1 MNEPLLYRLAIA
13 LGIGLIVG
21 LERGWKTR
29 DQHAGQRLAGVRTF
43 SLAAL
48 LGGALA
54 AAATP
59 DRYVVLAA
67 GALTVGALVIAGYL
81 ISVRETR
88 DFGMTTEL
96 ALLTTFVLGAVSV
109 LGAPFEA
116 VAAAVVMSLLL
127 GFKTEF
133 HYVIEKLER
142 HELLATLQLLAIA
155 GVLVPLLPDREL
167 GPWQALNPRVIGL
180 LVLLIAGLS
189 YVGYFAVRLL
199 GPRLG
204 LLLTAVLGGLTS
216 STAVTVAYA
225 RRARL
230 ANTSHALLGVGIA
243 LAAATMAPRLA
254 VEIATV
260 NRALLADLWPTL
272 AAVAFVPALGGIV
285 VLLRHARG
293 GDATIELQ
301 NPLQLK
307 TALVFGV
314 LLSVLFVASEALQQW
329 LGETGLYAMAAITG
343 IADVDAVAI
352 ALAESAARGSVA
364 PEGAQRAIALAVLV
378 NTATKAVLAAMLG
391 GRPMLR
397 SATVLLGGA
406 LAAGGSVAVL
416 TLT

>member
-1 MNEPLLYRLAIA
+1 MNEPLIYRLAVA

-54 AAATP
+54 AVATP

-67 GALTVGALVIAGYL
+67 GALTVGALVITGYL
-81 ISVRETR
+81 ISVRESR

-96 ALLTTFVLGAVSV
+96 ALLATFTLGALCV

-116 VAAAVVMSLLL
+116 TAAAVVMSLLL
-127 GFKTEF
+127 GFKAEF
-133 HYVIEKLER
+133 HYAIEKLER
-142 HELLATLQLLAIA
+142 RELLATLQLLAIA
-155 GVLVPLLPDREL
+155 VVLVPLLPDRDV
-167 GPWQALNPRVIGL
+167 GPWQALNPRSIGL
-180 LVLLIAGLS
+180 LVLLVVGLS
-189 YVGYFAVRLL
+189 YLGYFAVRLL
-199 GPRLG
+199 GVRLG
-204 LLLTAVLGGLTS
+204 LLLTAILGGLTS

-225 RRARL
+225 RRAQL
-230 ANTSHALLGVGIA
+230 ANTNSTLLGVGIA

-260 NRALLADLWPTL
+260 NRPLLTDLWPTL
-272 AAVAFVPALGGIV
+272 AAVAVVPALGAIV
-285 VLLRHARG
+285 VLLRHERG
-293 GDATIELQ
+293 GDATIGLA

-307 TALVFGV
+307 TALVFGL
-314 LLSVLFVASEALQQW
+314 LLSVLFVASEGLQQW
-329 LGETGLYAMAAITG
+329 LGEPGIFAMAAIAG
-343 IADVDAVAI
+343 IGDVDAVAI
-352 ALAESAARGSVA
+352 ALAESAARGSVTPDA
-364 PEGAQRAIALAVLV
+364 ARRAIVLAVCV
-378 NTATKAVLAAMLG
+378 NTAAKAVLATVLG

-397 SATVLLGGA
+397 SATLLLGGA
-406 LAAGGSVAVL
+406 LAASIGTAAL

>member
-1 MNEPLLYRLAIA
+1 MNEPLIYRLAIA

-54 AAATP
+54 AIATP

-67 GALTVGALVIAGYL
+67 GALVVGALVIAGYL

-96 ALLTTFVLGAVSV
+96 ALLTTFSLGAVSV

-127 GFKTEF
+127 GFKSEF
-133 HYVIEKLER
+133 HSAIEKLER

-155 GVLVPLLPDREL
+155 IVLVPLLPDREL

-189 YVGYFAVRLL
+189 YLGYFAVRLL

-230 ANTSHALLGVGIA
+230 ATTSHALLGVGIA

-260 NRALLADLWPTL
+260 NRSLLADLWPTL

-293 GDATIELQ
+293 GDATIELE

-307 TALVFGV
+307 TALLFGA
-314 LLSVLFVASEALQQW
+314 LLSALFVASAGLQQW
-329 LGETGLYAMAAITG
+329 LGETGLYAMAAIAG
-343 IADVDAVAI
+343 IADVDAVAM

-364 PEGAQRAIALAVLV
+364 PEAAQRAIALAILV
-378 NTATKAVLAAMLG
+378 NTAAKAVLAAVLG
-391 GRPMLR
+391 GVPMLR
-397 SATVLLGGA
+397 SATALLGGA
-406 LAAGGSVAVL
+406 LAAGGTVAAL
-416 TLT
+416 TLV